1 MLVCATCGS
10 RWDED
15 ARPAT
20 TLPVAVCPICEGAL
34 VEVDAAPLDDGEPVH
49 ADVARVLREHLL
61 GVGA

>member
-15 ARPAT
+15 TRPAT
-20 TLPVAVCPICEGAL
+20 TFPPAVCPLCEGSLVAL
-34 VEVDAAPLDDGEPVH
+34 DDAVLGDGEPVH
-49 ADVARVLREHLL
+49 GDVARVLCSHLL

>member
-15 ARPAT
+15 ARAAT
-20 TLPVAVCPICEGAL
+20 TFPPAVCPLCEGSL
-34 VEVDAAPLDDGEPVH
+34 VGLDDAPLDDGEPVH
-49 ADVARVLREHLL
+49 ADVARVLCSHLL